1 MYSIFIINLTIN
13 RRNNEENKEK
23 NDNNFLNI
31 RVVLDRSGSMSNC
44 VHQTI
49 DALNGYL
56 IGLREENTE
65 GVVTVSLFDSQSI
78 DIGVDKVQIKELSP
92 LDYSFLTPRASTPLY
107 DAIGAGIYE
116 HSNYDATKE
125 DKKVLV
131 IVTDGFENA
140 SREYTGEAI
149 KKLVEEKEEAGWL
162 IVYLGSDHDIYKQTK
177 KMGIGPERSIR
188 YSKGKSHSAFR
199 SVLRTSGD
207 YYRGTKAIDIEFTEE
222 ERRDAEEDK

>member
-1 MYSIFIINLTIN
+1 MKHTE
-13 RRNNEENKEK
+13 NEE
-23 NDNNFLNI
+23 NNFLNI

-56 IGLREENTE
+56 IGMQNEKTE

-78 DIGVDKVQIKELSP
+78 EIGVDKVQIKDLSP

-107 DAIGAGIYE
+107 DSIGAAIYE

-131 IVTDGFENA
+131 IVTDGLENA

-177 KMGIGPERSIR
+177 MMGIDPGRSIR
-188 YSKGKSHSAFR
+188 YNKGKSDSAFR

>member
-1 MYSIFIINLTIN
+1 MT
-13 RRNNEENKEK
+13 ENKDK
-23 NDNNFLNI
+23 NENSFLNI

-56 IGLREENTE
+56 IGLQKEHTE

-78 DIGVDKVQIKELSP
+78 DIGVDKVQIKDLSP

-116 HSNYDATKE
+116 HSSYNATKE
-125 DKKVLV
+125 DKKVIV
-131 IVTDGFENA
+131 IVTDGYENA

-162 IVYLGSDHDIYKQTK
+162 IVYLGSDHDIYKQTRM
-177 KMGIGPERSIR
+177 MGIGHERSIR
-188 YSKGKSHSAFR
+188 YSKGKSDSAFR

>member
-1 MYSIFIINLTIN
+1 MTE
-13 RRNNEENKEK
+13 NNEK
-23 NDNNFLNI
+23 NENNFLNI

-44 VHQTI
+44 VYQTI

-56 IGLREENTE
+56 IGLQKENTE

-78 DIGVDKVQIKELSP
+78 DIGVDKVQIKDLSP

-116 HSNYDATKE
+116 HSSYNATKE

-131 IVTDGFENA
+131 IVTDGYENA

-162 IVYLGSDHDIYKQTK
+162 IVYLGSDHDIYKQTRM
-177 KMGIGPERSIR
+177 MGIGPERSIR
-188 YSKGKSHSAFR
+188 YSKGKSDSAFR

-207 YYRGTKAIDIEFTEE
+207 YYRGTKAVDIKFTEE

>member
-1 MYSIFIINLTIN
+1 MT
-13 RRNNEENKEK
+13 ENKEK
-23 NDNNFLNI
+23 NDNSFLNI

-56 IGLREENTE
+56 IGLQEENTE

-78 DIGVDKVQIKELSP
+78 DIGVDKVQIKDLSP

-116 HSNYDATKE
+116 HSSYNATKE

-131 IVTDGFENA
+131 IVTDGYENA

-177 KMGIGPERSIR
+177 MMGIGPERSIR
-188 YSKGKSHSAFR
+188 YSKGKSDSAFR

-207 YYRGTKAIDIEFTEE
+207 YYKGTKAIDIEFTEE
-222 ERRDAEEDK
+222 ERRDAEDEK

>member
-1 MYSIFIINLTIN
+1 MI
-13 RRNNEENKEK
+13 ENKEK
-23 NDNNFLNI
+23 NDNSFLNI

-49 DALNGYL
+49 EALNGYL
-56 IGLREENTE
+56 IGLKKENTE

-78 DIGVDKVQIKELSP
+78 DIGVDKVQIKDLSP

-116 HSNYDATKE
+116 HSSYNATRE

-131 IVTDGFENA
+131 IVTDGYENA

-162 IVYLGSDHDIYKQTK
+162 IVYLGSDHDIYKQTRM
-177 KMGIGPERSIR
+177 MGIGPERSIR
-188 YSKGKSHSAFR
+188 YSKGKSDSAFR

>member
-1 MYSIFIINLTIN
+1 MT
-13 RRNNEENKEK
+13 ENKDK
-23 NDNNFLNI
+23 NENSFLNI

-56 IGLREENTE
+56 IGLQKEHTE

-78 DIGVDKVQIKELSP
+78 DIGVDKVQMKDLSP

-116 HSNYDATKE
+116 HSSYNATKE

-131 IVTDGFENA
+131 IVTDGYENA

-162 IVYLGSDHDIYKQTK
+162 IVYLGSDHDIYKQTRM
-177 KMGIGPERSIR
+177 MGIGPERSIR
-188 YSKGKSHSAFR
+188 YSKGKSDSAFR

-222 ERRDAEEDK
+222 ERRDAEDDK

>member
-1 MYSIFIINLTIN
+1 MKT
-13 RRNNEENKEK
+13 EK
-23 NDNNFLNI
+23 K
-31 RVVLDRSGSMSNC
+31 
-44 VHQTI
+44 
-49 DALNGYL
+49 
-56 IGLREENTE
+56 
-65 GVVTVSLFDSQSI
+65 DSKKQ
-78 DIGVDKVQIKELSP
+78 
-92 LDYSFLTPRASTPLY
+92 
-107 DAIGAGIYE
+107 
-116 HSNYDATKE
+116 ATKE

-131 IVTDGFENA
+131 IVTDGYENA

-177 KMGIGPERSIR
+177 MMGIGPERSIR
-188 YSKGKSHSAFR
+188 YSKGKSDSAFR

>member
-1 MYSIFIINLTIN
+1 MT
-13 RRNNEENKEK
+13 ENKDK
-23 NDNNFLNI
+23 NENSFLNI

-56 IGLREENTE
+56 IGLQEENTE

-78 DIGVDKVQIKELSP
+78 DIGVDKVQIKDLSP

-116 HSNYDATKE
+116 HSSYEATKE

-131 IVTDGFENA
+131 IVTDGYENA
-140 SREYTGEAI
+140 SREYTGQAI

-162 IVYLGSDHDIYKQTK
+162 IVYLGSDHDIYKQTRM
-177 KMGIGPERSIR
+177 MGIDSKRSIR
-188 YSKGKSHSAFR
+188 YSKGKSDSAFK

-207 YYRGTKAIDIEFTEE
+207 YYKGTKAIDIEFTEE

>member
-1 MYSIFIINLTIN
+1 MT
-13 RRNNEENKEK
+13 ENKEK
-23 NDNNFLNI
+23 NVNNFLNI

-56 IGLREENTE
+56 IGMQKENTE
-65 GVVTVSLFDSQSI
+65 GVVTISLFDSQSI
-78 DIGVDKVQIKELSP
+78 TIGIDKVQIKDLSP
-92 LDYSFLTPRASTPLY
+92 LDYSFLNPRASTPLY
-107 DAIGAGIYE
+107 DAIGAAIYE
-116 HSNYDATKE
+116 HSNYEVTKE

-131 IVTDGFENA
+131 IVTDGLENA
-140 SREYTGEAI
+140 SREYSGEAI

-162 IVYLGSDHDIYKQTK
+162 IVYLGSDHDIYKQTRM
-177 KMGIGPERSIR
+177 MGIDSKRSIR
-188 YSKGKSHSAFR
+188 YSKGKSDSAFK

-207 YYRGTKAIDIEFTEE
+207 YYKGTKAIDIEFTEE

>member
-1 MYSIFIINLTIN
+1 MKYT
-13 RRNNEENKEK
+13 EK
-23 NDNNFLNI
+23 DENFLNI

-56 IGLREENTE
+56 IGMQKENTE

-78 DIGVDKVQIKELSP
+78 DIGVNKVQIKDLSP

-116 HSNYDATKE
+116 HGSYDATKE

-131 IVTDGFENA
+131 IVTDGYENA

-162 IVYLGSDHDIYKQTK
+162 IVYLGSDHDIYKQTRM
-177 KMGIGPERSIR
+177 MGIDPGRSIR
-188 YSKGKSHSAFR
+188 YSKAKSDSAFR
-199 SVLRTSGD
+199 SVQRTSRD

-222 ERRDAEEDK
+222 ERRDAEEDN

>member
-1 MYSIFIINLTIN
+1 MTE
-13 RRNNEENKEK
+13 NNEK
-23 NDNNFLNI
+23 NDNSFLNI

-56 IGLREENTE
+56 IGLQEENTE

-92 LDYSFLTPRASTPLY
+92 LDYSFLTPRASTPLF

-116 HSNYDATKE
+116 HSDYDATKE

-162 IVYLGSDHDIYKQTK
+162 IVYLGSDHDIYKQTRM
-177 KMGIGPERSIR
+177 MGIGPERSIR
-188 YSKGKSHSAFR
+188 YSKGKSDSAFR

>member
-1 MYSIFIINLTIN
+1 MT
-13 RRNNEENKEK
+13 ENKEK
-23 NDNNFLNI
+23 NVNNFLNI

-44 VHQTI
+44 VDQTI

-56 IGLREENTE
+56 IGMQKENTE
-65 GVVTVSLFDSQSI
+65 GVVTISLFDSQSI
-78 DIGVDKVQIKELSP
+78 TIGIDKVQIKDLSP

-107 DAIGAGIYE
+107 DAIGAAIYE
-116 HSNYDATKE
+116 HSNYDVTKE

-131 IVTDGFENA
+131 IVTDGLENA
-140 SREYTGEAI
+140 SREYSGEAI

-162 IVYLGSDHDIYKQTK
+162 IVYLGSDHDIYKQTR
-177 KMGIGPERSIR
+177 MIGIDSKRSIR
-188 YSKGKSHSAFR
+188 YSKGKSDSAFK

-207 YYRGTKAIDIEFTEE
+207 YYKGTKAIDIEFTEE

>member
-1 MYSIFIINLTIN
+1 MTE
-13 RRNNEENKEK
+13 NNEK
-23 NDNNFLNI
+23 NENNFLNI

-56 IGLREENTE
+56 IGLQKENTE
-65 GVVTVSLFDSQSI
+65 GVATVSLFDSQSI
-78 DIGVDKVQIKELSP
+78 DIGVDKVQIKDLSP

-116 HSNYDATKE
+116 HSSYNATRE

-131 IVTDGFENA
+131 IVTDGYENA

-177 KMGIGPERSIR
+177 MMGIDPGRSIR
-188 YSKGKSHSAFR
+188 YNKGKSDSAFR

-222 ERRDAEEDK
+222 ERRDAEEDNQV

>member
-1 MYSIFIINLTIN
+1 MKHT
-13 RRNNEENKEK
+13 EKEG
-23 NDNNFLNI
+23 NNFLNI

-56 IGLREENTE
+56 IGMQNEKTE

-78 DIGVDKVQIKELSP
+78 EIGVDKVQIKDLSP

-116 HSNYDATKE
+116 HSSCDATKE

-131 IVTDGFENA
+131 IVTDGYENA

-162 IVYLGSDHDIYKQTK
+162 IVYLGSDHDIYKQTRM
-177 KMGIGPERSIR
+177 MGIGPERSIR
-188 YSKGKSHSAFR
+188 YSKGKSDSAFR

>member
-1 MYSIFIINLTIN
+1 MKNIEK
-13 RRNNEENKEK
+13 EE
-23 NDNNFLNI
+23 NNFLNI

-56 IGLREENTE
+56 IGMQNEKTE
-65 GVVTVSLFDSQSI
+65 GVVTLSLFDSQSI
-78 DIGVDKVQIKELSP
+78 EIGVDKVQIKDLSP

-107 DAIGAGIYE
+107 DAIGAAIYE

-131 IVTDGFENA
+131 IVTDGLENA
-140 SREYTGEAI
+140 SREYSGEAI

-162 IVYLGSDHDIYKQTK
+162 IVYLGSDHDIYKQTRM
-177 KMGIGPERSIR
+177 MGIDPKRSIR
-188 YSKGKSHSAFR
+188 YSKGKSDSAFR
-199 SVLRTSGD
+199 SALRTSGD

>member
-1 MYSIFIINLTIN
+1 MKNT
-13 RRNNEENKEK
+13 EKE
-23 NDNNFLNI
+23 DNNFLNI

-56 IGLREENTE
+56 IGMQNEKTE
-65 GVVTVSLFDSQSI
+65 GVVTLSLFDSQSI
-78 DIGVDKVQIKELSP
+78 EIGVDKVQIKDLSP

-107 DAIGAGIYE
+107 DAIGAAIYE

-131 IVTDGFENA
+131 IVTDGLENA
-140 SREYTGEAI
+140 SREYSGEAI

-162 IVYLGSDHDIYKQTK
+162 IVYLGSDHDIYKQTRM
-177 KMGIGPERSIR
+177 MGIDPKRSIR
-188 YSKGKSHSAFR
+188 YSKGKSDSAFR
-199 SVLRTSGD
+199 SALRTSGD

>member
-1 MYSIFIINLTIN
+1 MTE
-13 RRNNEENKEK
+13 NNENS
-23 NDNNFLNI
+23 FLNI

-44 VHQTI
+44 VYQTI

-56 IGLREENTE
+56 IGLQKENTE

-78 DIGVDKVQIKELSP
+78 DIGVDKVQIKDLSP

-116 HSNYDATKE
+116 HSSYNATKE

-131 IVTDGFENA
+131 IVTDGYENA

-162 IVYLGSDHDIYKQTK
+162 IVYLGSDHDIYKQTRM
-177 KMGIGPERSIR
+177 MGIGPERSIR
-188 YSKGKSHSAFR
+188 YSKGKSDSAFR

>member
-1 MYSIFIINLTIN
+1 MT
-13 RRNNEENKEK
+13 ENKEK
-23 NDNNFLNI
+23 NDNSFLNI

-56 IGLREENTE
+56 IGLQEEHTE

-78 DIGVDKVQIKELSP
+78 DIGVEKVQIKDLSP

-116 HSNYDATKE
+116 HGSYDATKE

-131 IVTDGFENA
+131 IVTDGYENA
-140 SREYTGEAI
+140 SREYTGDAI
-149 KKLVEEKEEAGWL
+149 KKLVEEKEESGWL

-177 KMGIGPERSIR
+177 MMGIDPGRSIR
-188 YSKGKSHSAFR
+188 YSKGKSDSAFR

>member
-1 MYSIFIINLTIN
+1 MTE
-13 RRNNEENKEK
+13 NNEK
-23 NDNNFLNI
+23 NENNFLNI

-56 IGLREENTE
+56 IGLQKENTE

-78 DIGVDKVQIKELSP
+78 DIGVDKVQIKDLSP

-116 HSNYDATKE
+116 HSSYDATKE

-131 IVTDGFENA
+131 IVTDGYENA
-140 SREYTGEAI
+140 SREYTVEAI

-162 IVYLGSDHDIYKQTK
+162 IVYLGSDHDIYKQTRM
-177 KMGIGPERSIR
+177 MGIGPERSIR
-188 YSKGKSHSAFR
+188 YSKGKSDSAFR

-207 YYRGTKAIDIEFTEE
+207 Y
-222 ERRDAEEDK
+222 

>member
-1 MYSIFIINLTIN
+1 MT
-13 RRNNEENKEK
+13 ENKDK
-23 NDNNFLNI
+23 NENSFLNI

-56 IGLREENTE
+56 IGLQKEHTE

-78 DIGVDKVQIKELSP
+78 DIGVDKVQIKDLSP

-116 HSNYDATKE
+116 HSSYNATKE

-131 IVTDGFENA
+131 IVTDGYENA

-162 IVYLGSDHDIYKQTK
+162 IVYLGSDHDIYKQTRM
-177 KMGIGPERSIR
+177 MGIGPERSIR
-188 YSKGKSHSAFR
+188 YSKGKSDSAFR

-222 ERRDAEEDK
+222 ERRDAEDDK

>member
-1 MYSIFIINLTIN
+1 M
-13 RRNNEENKEK
+13 RENKEK
-23 NDNNFLNI
+23 NDNSFLNI

-56 IGLREENTE
+56 IGMQKENTE
-65 GVVTVSLFDSQSI
+65 GVVTISLFDSQSI
-78 DIGVDKVQIKELSP
+78 TIGIDKVQIKDLSP

-107 DAIGAGIYE
+107 DAIGAAIYE
-116 HSNYDATKE
+116 HSNYDVTKE

-131 IVTDGFENA
+131 IVTDGLENA
-140 SREYTGEAI
+140 SREYSGEAI

-162 IVYLGSDHDIYKQTK
+162 IVYLGSDHDIYKQTR
-177 KMGIGPERSIR
+177 MIGIDSKRSIR
-188 YSKGKSHSAFR
+188 YSKGKSDSAFK

-207 YYRGTKAIDIEFTEE
+207 YYKGTKAIDIEFTEE

>member
-1 MYSIFIINLTIN
+1 MTE
-13 RRNNEENKEK
+13 NNEK
-23 NDNNFLNI
+23 NENNFLNI

-49 DALNGYL
+49 NALNGYL
-56 IGLREENTE
+56 IGLQEENTE

-78 DIGVDKVQIKELSP
+78 DIGVDKVQIKDLSP

-107 DAIGAGIYE
+107 DAIGASIYE

-131 IVTDGFENA
+131 IVTDGYENA

-177 KMGIGPERSIR
+177 MMGIGPERSIR
-188 YSKGKSHSAFR
+188 YSKGKSDSAFR

>member
-1 MYSIFIINLTIN
+1 MTE
-13 RRNNEENKEK
+13 NNEK
-23 NDNNFLNI
+23 NENNFLNI

-44 VHQTI
+44 VYQTI

-56 IGLREENTE
+56 IGLQKENTE

-78 DIGVDKVQIKELSP
+78 DIGVDKVRIKDLSP

-116 HSNYDATKE
+116 HSHYDATKE

-131 IVTDGFENA
+131 IVTDGYENA

-177 KMGIGPERSIR
+177 MMGIGPERSIR
-188 YSKGKSHSAFR
+188 YSKVKSDSAFR

-207 YYRGTKAIDIEFTEE
+207 YYRGTKAVDIKFTEE

>member
-1 MYSIFIINLTIN
+1 MTES
-13 RRNNEENKEK
+13 KEK
-23 NDNNFLNI
+23 NLNSFLNI

-49 DALNGYL
+49 EALNGYL
-56 IGLREENTE
+56 IGLRKENTE

-78 DIGVDKVQIKELSP
+78 DIGVDKVQIKDLSP
-92 LDYSFLTPRASTPLY
+92 LDYSFLTPRASTPLF
-107 DAIGAGIYE
+107 DAIGAAIYE

-177 KMGIGPERSIR
+177 MMGIDPGRSIR
-188 YSKGKSHSAFR
+188 YNKGKSDSAFR

>member
-1 MYSIFIINLTIN
+1 MT
-13 RRNNEENKEK
+13 ENKEK
-23 NDNNFLNI
+23 NVNNFLNI

-56 IGLREENTE
+56 IGMQKENTE
-65 GVVTVSLFDSQSI
+65 GVVTISLFDSQSI
-78 DIGVDKVQIKELSP
+78 TIGIDKVQIKDLSP

-107 DAIGAGIYE
+107 DAIGAAIYE
-116 HSNYDATKE
+116 HSNYDVTKE

-131 IVTDGFENA
+131 IVTDGLENA
-140 SREYTGEAI
+140 SREYSGEAI

-162 IVYLGSDHDIYKQTK
+162 IVYLGSDHDIYKQTR
-177 KMGIGPERSIR
+177 MIGIDSKRSIR
-188 YSKGKSHSAFR
+188 YSKGKSDSAFK

-207 YYRGTKAIDIEFTEE
+207 YYKGTKAIDIEFTEE

>member
-1 MYSIFIINLTIN
+1 MT
-13 RRNNEENKEK
+13 ENKDK
-23 NDNNFLNI
+23 NENSFLNI

-56 IGLREENTE
+56 IGLQKEHTE

-78 DIGVDKVQIKELSP
+78 DIGVDKVQIKDLSP

-116 HSNYDATKE
+116 HSSYNTTKE

-131 IVTDGFENA
+131 IVTDGYENA

-162 IVYLGSDHDIYKQTK
+162 IVYLGSDHDIYKQTRM
-177 KMGIGPERSIR
+177 MGIGPERSIR
-188 YSKGKSHSAFR
+188 YSKGKSDSAFR

-222 ERRDAEEDK
+222 ERRDAEDDK

>member
-1 MYSIFIINLTIN
+1 MT
-13 RRNNEENKEK
+13 ENKEK
-23 NDNNFLNI
+23 NDNSFLNI

-56 IGLREENTE
+56 IGLQEENTE

-78 DIGVDKVQIKELSP
+78 DIGVDKVQIKDLSP

-116 HSNYDATKE
+116 HSNYNATKE

-131 IVTDGFENA
+131 IVTDGYENA

-162 IVYLGSDHDIYKQTK
+162 IVYLGSDHDIYKQTRM
-177 KMGIGPERSIR
+177 MGIGPERSIR
-188 YSKGKSHSAFR
+188 YSKGKSDSAFR

-207 YYRGTKAIDIEFTEE
+207 YYKGTKAIDIEFTEE
-222 ERRDAEEDK
+222 ERRDAEDEK